1 MRLDPI
7 LGGMACALLG
17 ALLAACDANPEMNSL
32 PEPAD
37 QKAFQSEWKKG
48 LRHGSYSPEALKT
61 IPKAIKNWTGRV
73 LVKNTVDHRIELF
86 VVQIAD
92 KAEVVV
98 HGVAPDLNAG
108 SADAGAYI
116 EFSGTLP
123 DAPKMRYFQ
132 DELRIAG
139 IFELVEVKLN
149 SVRVPG
155 LARRRTG
162 VF

>member
-1 MRLDPI
+1 MEE
-7 LGGMACALLG
+7 G
-17 ALLAACDANPEMNSL
+17 
-32 PEPAD
+32 PEPP
-37 QKAFQSEWKKG
+37 Q
-48 LRHGSYSPEALKT
+48 YSPKALKQ
-61 IPKAIKNWTGRV
+61 IPKVIRNWTGKV
-73 LVKNTVDHRIELF
+73 LVRNTVDHRIELF

-92 KAEVVV
+92 KAAVVV
-98 HGVAPDLNAG
+98 YGVEPDLRAS

-123 DAPKMRYFQ
+123 DQPRMRYFH

-139 IFELVEVKLN
+139 IWELVEVKLD

-155 LARRRTG
+155 AARRRTG

>member
-1 MRLDPI
+1 MRFDPI
-7 LGGMACALLG
+7 VRGMACALLCV
-17 ALLAACDANPEMNSL
+17 ALAACDFNPEMNAL
-32 PEPAD
+32 AEPAD

-48 LRHGSYSPEALKT
+48 LSRHSYSPEALKK
-61 IPKAIKNWTGRV
+61 IPKEIRNWTGKV
-73 LVKNTVDHRIELF
+73 LVRNTVDHRIELF

-92 KAEVVV
+92 KAAVVV
-98 HGVAPDLNAG
+98 YGVDPDLRAS

-123 DAPKMRYFQ
+123 DTSKIRYFH

-139 IFELVEVKLN
+139 IWELVEVKLD

-155 LARRRTG
+155 LAQRRTG

>member
-1 MRLDPI
+1 MNPI
-7 LGGMACALLG
+7 LNAMACALFC
-17 ALLAACDANPEMNSL
+17 ASLAACDVNPEMNSL

-48 LRHGSYSPEALKT
+48 LSRYSYSPEALKK
-61 IPKAIKNWTGRV
+61 IPKEIRNWTGRV

-92 KAEVVV
+92 KAAVAVY
-98 HGVAPDLNAG
+98 GVEPDLRADR
-108 SADAGAYI
+108 ADAGAYI

-123 DAPKMRYFQ
+123 DTPKMRYFH

-139 IFELVEVKLN
+139 IWELVEVKLD

-155 LARRRTG
+155 LERRRTG